1 MELDAIYI
9 WVGTSNPFNSI
20 FIQVKKHQKL
30 IEDTFLKKT
39 IILHPGVDNVK
50 KKIKRIIKKK
60 ELLFWHYG
68 GFDTYLLGL
77 KKREIIFVYHNI
89 TPAKYF
95 WSYDPLV
102 SIRSFMGSIQ
112 LRLIN
117 KNSEWITMSPFNLN
131 ELKKIGIKKTKIFPN
146 IIENKRDYNV
156 DKTNQISLIFVGR
169 ISPNKNCVRLL
180 EEIEKTSNNLS
191 IQVEFTIVGKVKPG
205 CKYGAIF
212 TEKYKELESNPY
224 LKLKWVKEIDEK
236 KLIQHYQKAWL
247 YVSMSLHEG
256 FGVPACESIANGTP
270 ALYLECGGQ
279 ESILLDHGKVN
290 LSDQHMFSDYLSNI
304 IISDSEREQLLS
316 KQKEIVCDFFEPKV
330 NSILSNIFNSYIKN

>member
-205 CKYGAIF
+205 CKYGDDA
-212 TEKYKELESNPY
+212 P
-224 LKLKWVKEIDEK
+224 KLDMG
-236 KLIQHYQKAWL
+236 A
-247 YVSMSLHEG
+247 
-256 FGVPACESIANGTP
+256 
-270 ALYLECGGQ
+270 
-279 ESILLDHGKVN
+279 
-290 LSDQHMFSDYLSNI
+290 
-304 IISDSEREQLLS
+304 
-316 KQKEIVCDFFEPKV
+316 
-330 NSILSNIFNSYIKN
+330 